1 MTQKPEFEHEDGE
14 KIARLIAYIP
24 AMLHVQNLIKLDT
37 PYGREIGKHRDIYN
51 DAVEHAA
58 GQFLRAV
65 TEDEEINLPLDA

>member
-1 MTQKPEFEHEDGE
+1 MTQKKEHEDGE

-24 AMLHVQNLIKLDT
+24 AMLHVQNLINLDT

-65 TEDEEINLPLDA
+65 MEDEEINLPLDSR